1 MSKIK
6 AIFIVGPTASGK
18 TALSINLAKKFGGEI
33 ICADSMQIYSGIHI
47 ASAAPDESEKCG
59 IPHHLFEFLS
69 TDEQFSVAQYVIKA
83 RECIKEISQK
93 GKLPII
99 VGGTGLYISSLLDNT
114 QFEENETD
122 FTLRDELENEFDR
135 LGGEEMLKRLSCF
148 DIETANR
155 LHPNNRR
162 RIIRAFEVYK
172 QTGKTITE
180 HNENSHLLESD
191 FNSLVIGVTY
201 SDREKLYE
209 RINKRVDIM
218 LENGLT
224 MEAETTYSKS
234 NNKGA
239 FQAIGHKEF
248 YKYFS
253 GECSLQ
259 EATEVL
265 KQQTRRY
272 AKRQLTWFRRDDRI
286 NWLYPDCDNN
296 VDLKAEN
303 LVLEFLKEG
312 KG

>member
-6 AIFIVGPTASGK
+6 TVFIVGPTASGK
-18 TALSINLAKKFGGEI
+18 TALSIYLAKKFDGEI
-33 ICADSMQIYSGIHI
+33 ICADSMQIYKGIHI
-47 ASAAPDESEKCG
+47 ASAAPDESEKNG
-59 IPHHLFEFLS
+59 VPHHLFEFLE
-69 TDEQFSVAQYVIKA
+69 TNEQFSVADYVVKA
-83 RECIKEISQK
+83 RECIKEVAEK

-114 QFEENETD
+114 QFEESKTD
-122 FTLRDELENEFDR
+122 FCLRDELEKEFDR

-148 DIETANR
+148 DSETASR

-162 RIIRAFEVYK
+162 RIIRAFEVYR

-180 HNENSHLLESD
+180 HNENSHLLESE
-191 FNSLVIGVTY
+191 FSNLVIGVTF

-218 LENGLT
+218 LENGLVD
-224 MEAETTYSKS
+224 EAKNTYNLGNK
-234 NNKGA
+234 KGA
-239 FQAIGHKEF
+239 FQAIGHKEL
-248 YKYFS
+248 YKSFS
-253 GECSLQ
+253 GECLLD
-259 EATEVL
+259 EANELL

-272 AKRQLTWFRRDDRI
+272 AKRQLTWFRRDNRI
-286 NWLYPDCDNN
+286 NWLYPDTEDNIY
-296 VDLKAEN
+296 LKSED

>member
-6 AIFIVGPTASGK
+6 SIFIVGPTASGK
-18 TALSINLAKKFGGEI
+18 TALSIHLAKKFGGEI
-33 ICADSMQIYSGIHI
+33 ICADSMQIYKGIHI
-47 ASAAPDESEKCG
+47 ASAAPDDEEKNG
-59 IPHHLFEFLS
+59 IVHHLFEFLN
-69 TDEQFSVAQYVIKA
+69 TDEQFSVADYVIKA
-83 RECIKEISQK
+83 RECIKEVAEK

-114 QFEENETD
+114 QFEESKTD
-122 FTLRDELENEFDR
+122 FVLRDELEKEFDR
-135 LGGEEMLKRLSCF
+135 LGGEEMLERLSVF
-148 DIETANR
+148 DSDTASR

-162 RIIRAFEVYK
+162 RIIRAFEVYR

-180 HNENSHLLESD
+180 HNNNSHLLESE
-191 FNSLVIGVTY
+191 FSSLVIGVTF

-218 LENGLT
+218 LKNGLVN
-224 MEAETTYSKS
+224 EARTTYCKS

-239 FQAIGHKEF
+239 FQAIGHKEL
-248 YKYFS
+248 YNYFN
-253 GECSLQ
+253 GDCSLSDAA
-259 EATEVL
+259 ELL

-286 NWLYPDCDNN
+286 NWLYPDIDDN
-296 VDLKAEN
+296 VYIKAED
-303 LVLEFLKEG
+303 LVSYFLKEG